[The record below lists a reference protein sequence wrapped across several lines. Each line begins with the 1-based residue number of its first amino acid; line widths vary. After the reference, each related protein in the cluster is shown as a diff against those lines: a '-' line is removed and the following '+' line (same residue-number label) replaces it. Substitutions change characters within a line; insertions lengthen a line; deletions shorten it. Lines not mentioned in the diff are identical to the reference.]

1 MEIKLE
7 VGLSPSKKFTLFA
20 LMETL
25 EDDEVFF
32 ISS

>member
-25 EDDEVFF
+25 EDDEK
-32 ISS
+32 